1 VRKRLILVVAAV
13 ALAAAGC
20 TTSDPGQPTS
30 TANGSS
36 TDSSAPQTS
45 DSPDAPTPTVEIPPR
60 PRDISLEGLDPCTL
74 YTEEQRAQLQA
85 NEVESGESEADFFK
99 GMKECALYVDDQ
111 EPFYEYSAM
120 AVTFEGVE
128 AWLTGKRNADAELAS
143 VQGFPAAR
151 FKFRG
156 VEDEG
161 CWIAVGVADK
171 QYLVVQMQ
179 PTSRGFTQEKIC
191 QMALDATNMALTTLQ
206 TLR

>member
-20 TTSDPGQPTS
+20 TTSDPGQPTPA
-30 TANGSS
+30 ANGSS
-36 TDSSAPQTS
+36 TNSSAPQTS
-45 DSPDAPTPTVEIPPR
+45 DSSDGPTPTVEIPPR
-60 PRDISLEGLDPCTL
+60 PRDISLDGLDPCTL
-74 YTEEQRAQLQA
+74 YTDEQRAQLQA
-85 NEVESGESEADFFK
+85 NDVESGVQGSEYFK
-99 GMKECALYVDDQ
+99 DMKECVLYVDDQ
-111 EPFYEYSAM
+111 EPFYEYSAL

-128 AWLTGKRNADAELAS
+128 AWLTGQRNVDAELTS

-161 CWIAVGVADK
+161 CWFAVGVADK
-171 QYLVVQMQ
+171 QYLAVQMQ
-179 PTSRGFTQEKIC
+179 PTSQGFTQDKLC